1 MAELTPYTPRSQM
14 SMDLL
19 KAISEPKMTAQDL
32 ARQEDERRAE
42 EHGVYRKPTQMEN
55 VFEGV
60 RKTTGLDPR
69 SLEQRRT

>member
-32 ARQEDERRAE
+32 AMQEEQSEYLR
-42 EHGVYRKPTQMEN
+42 GTK
-55 VFEGV
+55 EGNWI
-60 RKTTGLDPR
+60 GC
-69 SLEQRRT
+69 